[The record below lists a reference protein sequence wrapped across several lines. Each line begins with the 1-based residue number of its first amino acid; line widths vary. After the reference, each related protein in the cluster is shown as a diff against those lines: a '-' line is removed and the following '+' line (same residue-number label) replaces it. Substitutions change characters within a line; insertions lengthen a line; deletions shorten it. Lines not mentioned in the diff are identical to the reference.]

1 MIKVDLKTLLKFL
14 TDLNFDAK
22 LQEDTKQ
29 IYVILK
35 VSGREFPLFLRIFES
50 SDLLQLLA
58 FMPCQIKHGT
68 HADLARLLHL
78 INKELDIPG
87 FGMDESAEV
96 AFYRCMLPTP
106 GKQIDKRLL
115 ETYVKSIEL
124 ICESIAPPV
133 IAVASGLATF
143 SEILQ
148 KARESGGESQ
158 VKP

>member
-1 MIKVDLKTLLKFL
+1 MIKVDLNTLQKFL
-14 TDLNFDAK
+14 TDKNYDAK
-22 LQEDTKQ
+22 LQEETNQ

-87 FGMDESAEV
+87 FGMDESAGV
-96 AFYRCMLPTP
+96 TFYRCMLPIP
-106 GKQIDKRLL
+106 GKQIDERLL
-115 ETYVKSIEL
+115 ETYIKSIEL
-124 ICESIAPPV
+124 ICESISPPI
-133 IAVASGLATF
+133 IAVAGGLATF

-148 KARESGGESQ
+148 KARESGGETQ
-158 VKP
+158 LKQ